1 MQVKY
6 EPWVIKTN
14 DQEVWGIK
22 ITDGKYNGTSFSI
35 NELDIEDGNKDLQL
49 DYTVIASPEGIAV
62 EEVKGPEFEKVLNEI
77 MTDII
82 TKAVDEYENR
92 KSNSPESGE

>member
-35 NELDIEDGNKDLQL
+35 NELDQDDDNKDLQL
-49 DYTVIASPEGIAV
+49 DYTVIASPEGMAV
-62 EEVKGPEFEKVLNEI
+62 EDVNGPEFEKVLNEI

>member
-35 NELDIEDGNKDLQL
+35 NELDQDDDNKDLQL
-49 DYTVIASPEGIAV
+49 DYTVIASPEGMAV
-62 EEVKGPEFEKVLNEI
+62 EDVNGPEFEKVLNEI

-92 KSNSPESGE
+92 KSNSPEFGE

>member
-1 MQVKY
+1 MPVKY
-6 EPWVIKTN
+6 EPWVIKN
-14 DQEVWGIK
+14 ENQEVWGIK
-22 ITDGKYNGTSFSI
+22 VTDGKYNGTSFSI
-35 NELDIEDGNKDLQL
+35 NEIDQEDGDKDLQL
-49 DYTVIASPEGIAV
+49 DYTIVSAPEGIAIEDV
-62 EEVKGPEFEKVLNEI
+62 SGPEFEVVLNEI

>member
-1 MQVKY
+1 
-6 EPWVIKTN
+6 
-14 DQEVWGIK
+14 
-22 ITDGKYNGTSFSI
+22 
-35 NELDIEDGNKDLQL
+35 
-49 DYTVIASPEGIAV
+49 
-62 EEVKGPEFEKVLNEI
+62 

>member
-6 EPWVIKTN
+6 EPWIVKTN
-14 DQEVWGIK
+14 EQEVWGIK

-35 NELDIEDGNKDLQL
+35 NELDQDEGSKDLQL
-49 DYTVIASPEGIAV
+49 DYTVIASPEGMTV
-62 EEVKGPEFEKVLNEI
+62 EEVNGPEFEKILSEI

-82 TKAVDEYENR
+82 IKAADEYENR